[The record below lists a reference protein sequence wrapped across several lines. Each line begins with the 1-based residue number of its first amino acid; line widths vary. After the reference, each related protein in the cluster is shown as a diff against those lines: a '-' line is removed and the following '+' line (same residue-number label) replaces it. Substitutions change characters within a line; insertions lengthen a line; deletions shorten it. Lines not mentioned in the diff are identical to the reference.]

1 MGVSIEWKI
10 GIFRSGPEFQSHLT
24 KDKYAFSCMVAIVNN
39 VAYFEGGSKERA
51 ALLAFNREEIREL
64 LAPLG
69 VTEFEFTR
77 IDKLGRSRPV
87 HGPLYPR
94 ARRSASP
101 SSGTEET

>member
-1 MGVSIEWKI
+1 MGVSIEWKV

-24 KDKYAFSCMVAIVNN
+24 KDKYTFSCLVAIVNN

-51 ALLAFNREEIREL
+51 ALLSFNREEIRAL

-69 VTEFEFTR
+69 VEAFEFTR
-77 IDKLGRSRPV
+77 IDRKGKSRQV

-94 ARRSASP
+94 ARRQASP
-101 SSGTEET
+101 STEET